1 MGNCIKESS
10 ASASVQTLCHM
21 VTTSYSEKVQHQH
34 NAHQVLDSHCYDIM
48 KHNRAKQNQ
57 RTQEYWALT
66 QETDQNLG
74 G

>member
-1 MGNCIKESS
+1 
-10 ASASVQTLCHM
+10 M